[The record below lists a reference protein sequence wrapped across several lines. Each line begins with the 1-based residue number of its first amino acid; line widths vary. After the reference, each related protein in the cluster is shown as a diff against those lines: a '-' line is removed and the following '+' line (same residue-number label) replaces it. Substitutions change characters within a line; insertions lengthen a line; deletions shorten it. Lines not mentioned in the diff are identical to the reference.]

1 MRPASLSG
9 GKYEMAESEPSEGF
23 DADEIKALIQKSK
36 TQKKEY
42 PFAFGLASKPE
53 DCGLLVHL
61 RKPSKT
67 LKTELKRSSKK
78 VTKVCFGTFTVV
90 GPEVLLKPVRPLKGI
105 VKQLKKRFRDA
116 GMTKY
121 KPVLV
126 DASGKVLD
134 EDTLPDAD
142 RYNDDDTED
151 TGGEDSIS
159 TEADQTSDL
168 KELVS
173 RLNALATN
181 VSGLPKDVSVKLMP
195 VFKAAKQQID
205 EGDLVKADS
214 SITKLETAIA
224 KVADAPG
231 KTNSN
236 QVASVKEAMVKTAG
250 RVQALTDS
258 AWKKK
263 LGTELKAVQKTLK
276 DGDLKGAASALAAVQ
291 TGLAQAQASKIQGAA
306 DPMVIWRDAK
316 EKVDVSFAPLKNT
329 LKGLGHPDLDR
340 IAEFGLNGVTDG
352 NQTALNRALFEY
364 NGSEGPARQKAA
376 SRLSDQVSEYRKFID
391 SNAIIE
397 LCEDNPFGV
406 RLDIRGPL
414 RDALDKIE
422 RAIA

>member
-1 MRPASLSG
+1 
-9 GKYEMAESEPSEGF
+9 MAKNEPSDSF

-53 DCGLLVHL
+53 DCGLVVHL
-61 RKPSKT
+61 RKPGKT

-78 VTKVCFGTFTVV
+78 VTKVCFGTFSVV

-116 GMTKY
+116 GMTKF

-126 DASGKVLD
+126 DVSGKVID
-134 EDTLPDAD
+134 EEALPDAD
-142 RYNDDDTED
+142 QYDDNDS
-151 TGGEDSIS
+151 GESGAESSATAAENND
-159 TEADQTSDL
+159 ALDL
-168 KELVS
+168 KGIVS
-173 RLNALATN
+173 RFNALAPQ
-181 VSGLPKDVSVKLMP
+181 VSGLTKDLSSKLMP
-195 VFKAAKQQID
+195 LFKTAKQQIE
-205 EGDLVKADS
+205 EGDLAKAGS

-224 KVADAPG
+224 KFAGASG

-236 QVASVKEAMVKTAG
+236 QIASVKEAMVKVAG
-250 RVQALTDS
+250 RVQALTD
-258 AWKKK
+258 AGWKKK

-276 DGDLKGAASALAAVQ
+276 TGDLKGAASALAAVQ
-291 TGLAQAQASKIQGAA
+291 TGLVQAESAGAQGAG

-316 EKVDVSFAPLKNT
+316 EKVDVSFAPLRNT
-329 LKGLGHPDLDR
+329 MKGLGHPDLDR

-364 NGSEGPARQKAA
+364 NGADGSARRKAA
-376 SRLSDQVSEYRKFID
+376 SRLSDQVKEYRKFID

-406 RLDIRGPL
+406 NLDIRGPL